1 MVLNW
6 TLAIELGFAAAG
18 AAILG
23 SMLGLGGGVFLVP
36 LFTLFFDID
45 PKIAIGASAVSVVA
59 NSIVGST
66 NHLNNGFT
74 NLRVAMLLGTVSA
87 VGALIGASIAVGAE
101 TGLISFIF
109 GIVLLYASIS
119 MIVKRT
125 NVIPNAPP
133 DAPDPYGLRGQYM
146 DGTSRRLVEYVPRR
160 IQPGLAISS
169 GAGVLSGLLGVGG
182 GVVQVP
188 VMNLFMSIPLKAA
201 AGTSS
206 FMVGI
211 TSVATATV
219 FYADGKI
226 DPSVVVPT
234 LFGIY
239 VGSQIGSRLTKRV
252 DTQRLILIFVVV
264 LGYLGL
270 SMLLKSFG
278 VNVTGR

>member
-1 MVLNW
+1 MDW

-45 PKIAIGASAVSVVA
+45 PKIAVGASAVSVVA

-66 NHLNNGFT
+66 NHLRNGFT
-74 NLRVAMLLGTVSA
+74 NLRISMLLGIVSA
-87 VGALIGASIAVGAE
+87 LGALIGASIAVGAN
-101 TGLISFIF
+101 TSLLNFVFGL
-109 GIVLLYASIS
+109 VLIYASAS
-119 MIVKRT
+119 MILKRT

-133 DAPDPYGLRGQYM
+133 NAPDPFELRASYR
-146 DGTSRRLVEYVPRR
+146 DGTSRRVVEYVPQRVR
-160 IQPGLAISS
+160 SGLVISS

-188 VMNLFMSIPLKAA
+188 AMNIFMSIPLKAA

-252 DTQRLILIFVVV
+252 DTQRLLLIFVVV

-278 VNVTGR
+278 INLTGR